1 MRQRTF
7 TLEPERESW
16 RVHAA
21 VAACI
26 TVVSA
31 LTLWAVGC
39 GDSSH
44 AEDRA
49 ADAVA
54 TTPTPAGAP
63 APIER
68 APAPPVVSG
77 PVSFAD
83 ARAAFRAQRYDE
95 AVALFT
101 GYTEEHPDD
110 AAGFSLLG
118 LSQWKSGHHDLAV
131 PALERAIALDS
142 TRLAP
147 YYNLTRVL
155 LESAKPQAALT
166 RIERAVALDSTKG
179 EGWRLLAR
187 TRADLGRVPE
197 AVEGYQRAI
206 SLDSSDAWSMN
217 NLALLYLD
225 LGQVTDAV
233 PPLARAVELNPGS
246 PTFQNNLGMALER
259 SGYFTAAAE
268 AYRAAIA
275 LDSTYTKAA
284 TNLARVEGQP
294 DLAGLTP
301 LDLPGLAKAF
311 VEGNKQQ

>member
-1 MRQRTF
+1 MRKRTF

-31 LTLWAVGC
+31 LTLWAAGC

-44 AEDRA
+44 AEDRT
-49 ADAVA
+49 ADAVT

-63 APIER
+63 APVER
-68 APAPPVVSG
+68 APAPTVVTG
-77 PVSFAD
+77 PVSFTD
-83 ARAAFRAQRYDE
+83 ARSAFRAQRYDE
-95 AVALFT
+95 AVTLFT
-101 GYTEEHPDD
+101 IYTGEHPED

-131 PALERAIALDS
+131 PALEHAIALDS

-155 LESAKPQAALT
+155 LESGKPQEALT
-166 RIERAVALDSTKG
+166 WIEQAISRDSTKG

-197 AVEGYQRAI
+197 ASDGYARAI
-206 SLDSSDAWSMN
+206 GLDASDAWSMN

-225 LGQVTDAV
+225 EGRYTDAL
-233 PPLARAVELNPGS
+233 PPLARAVELSPGS
-246 PTFQNNLGMALER
+246 ATFQNNLGMALER
-259 SGYFTAAAE
+259 SGYFAAAAD
-268 AYRAAIA
+268 AYRNAIA
-275 LDSTYTKAA
+275 ADSSFAKASV
-284 TNLARVEGQP
+284 NLARVDGKTDVP
-294 DLAGLTP
+294 DLPP
-301 LDLPGLAKAF
+301 LDLSALARSF
-311 VEGNKQQ
+311 VERNK